1 MVPRDYPSVLGN
13 QIELKQVLFNLI
25 HNACLAMPNGGVLS
39 IQTKRD
45 TFENVVTTIQDSGD
59 GIPSEHRARI
69 FDPFYTTRDPGEGT
83 GLGLSIA
90 HTICRRHGGD
100 LVLDQGESGA
110 SFTFFFPPFSS
121 KSTRRNIK

>member
-83 GLGLSIA
+83 GLGAIHRPHHLS
-90 HTICRRHGGD
+90 T
-100 LVLDQGESGA
+100 
-110 SFTFFFPPFSS
+110 
-121 KSTRRNIK
+121 TRW